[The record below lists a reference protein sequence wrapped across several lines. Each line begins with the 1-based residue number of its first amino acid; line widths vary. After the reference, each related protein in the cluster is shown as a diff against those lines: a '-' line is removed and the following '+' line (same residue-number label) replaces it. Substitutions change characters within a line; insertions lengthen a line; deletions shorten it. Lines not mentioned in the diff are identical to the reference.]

1 MARWLPL
8 LLTTT
13 LGLGACGG
21 ERPAAVEPTS
31 AATVAPSGPPPAA
44 APPAAVQ
51 PRHLVAGPN
60 VTVMPDGSAELRPPV
75 GDVAMLRR
83 MPDGTFKRL
92 CGAPDADMRD
102 MIQAKMRA
110 RRGAK

>member
-8 LLTTT
+8 LLTM
-13 LGLGACGG
+13 GLPLAACGG
-21 ERPAAVEPTS
+21 DRPAETVPVTGAVT
-31 AATVAPSGPPPAA
+31 APGE
-44 APPAAVQ
+44 APPAAPAPATRRQ
-51 PRHLVAGPN
+51 IIPGAN
-60 VTVMPDGSAELRPPV
+60 VTVLPDGTAELRPPV

-83 MPDGTFKRL
+83 MPDGSFKRV

-110 RRGAK
+110 RRGAQ